1 MDLNPGFPIYSM
13 IVEYQASPLA
23 QQERI
28 HLQHRSWRRC
38 RFITCN
44 KYTTLVGGLDN
55 GGGYAYLPWGHKEL
69 DTTEVTK
76 HAGTH
81 KRIWGA
87 GIWEISPSRWLSG
100 KESTCTA
107 GDTGSIPGLGRSSGV
122 GNGNTLQYSCL
133 ENPMDRGAWQA
144 TVYRFAKSQTQLK

>member
-1 MDLNPGFPIYSM
+1 MC
-13 IVEYQASPLA
+13 V
-23 QQERI
+23 
-28 HLQHRSWRRC
+28 C

-122 GNGNTLQYSCL
+122 GNGNPLQDSCL
-133 ENPMDRGAWQA
+133 GSPIDRGSWWA
-144 TVYRFAKSQTQLK
+144 TYSPWGHKRVRHDLAIKNNNDTRKFEIP